1 MSGPDRPSIRF
12 FEEQFR
18 RQTHGGEAAL
28 NPFERRVLPY
38 VAGDLLDVGCGLGH
52 LSVAAARRGCRVRAI
67 DASPTAVE
75 RLRVAAR
82 EAGVA
87 IDVDQADLTTHR
99 IEGTFDTVVAIGI
112 LMFFARPR
120 ALELLDAIVR
130 AVRPG
135 GVAAITVLIE
145 GTTFMAMFDP
155 VAFHVFRPTELEER
169 FAGWAILESAEES
182 FEAPGGTR
190 KRFTT
195 LVARKPT
202 GAG

>member
-1 MSGPDRPSIRF
+1 MTAPDRPSVRF

-18 RQTHGGEAAL
+18 RQIHGGEAAL

-38 VAGDLLDVGCGLGH
+38 VAGDVLDVGCGLGH

-75 RLRVAAR
+75 RLRVAAH

-87 IDVDQADLTTHR
+87 IDVAEADLTTHP

-120 ALELLDAIVR
+120 ALELLEMIAH

-155 VAFHVFRPTELEER
+155 VAFHVFRPTELQER
-169 FAGWAILESAEES
+169 LAGWAILESIEES
-182 FEAPGGTR
+182 FEAPGSTR
-190 KRFTT
+190 KVFTT
-195 LVARKPT
+195 LVARRPSE
-202 GAG
+202 AG